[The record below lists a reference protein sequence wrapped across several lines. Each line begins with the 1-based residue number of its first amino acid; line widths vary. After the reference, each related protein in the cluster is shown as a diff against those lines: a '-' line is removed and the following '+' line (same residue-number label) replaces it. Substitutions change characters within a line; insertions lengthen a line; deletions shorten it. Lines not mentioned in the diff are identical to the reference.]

1 MSSIM
6 CKEGLTVLTV
16 EHQLNE
22 GTKSLSTVFE
32 HILSIC
38 QSNMSLAEIRTQAS
52 KLFRS
57 RFMQMKIIANISF
70 LFCFPVE
77 LLIIIYKQNFVHL

>member
-1 MSSIM
+1 M
-6 CKEGLTVLTV
+6 KEQSHLVLF
-16 EHQLNE
+16 LN
-22 GTKSLSTVFE
+22 TYF
-32 HILSIC
+32 SIC
-38 QSNMSLAEIRTQAS
+38 LSGMSLAEIRTQAS